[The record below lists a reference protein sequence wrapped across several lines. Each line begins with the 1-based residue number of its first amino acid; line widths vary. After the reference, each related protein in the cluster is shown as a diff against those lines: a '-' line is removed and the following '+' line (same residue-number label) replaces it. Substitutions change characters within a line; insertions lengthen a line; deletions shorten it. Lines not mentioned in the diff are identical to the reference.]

1 MATAA
6 SRSMILVRRSS
17 PYFAASSV
25 ISLPTSL
32 RSFALALEDRI
43 ELVALRG
50 QLLLLLADLHLFEL
64 GQVAQLG
71 LEDELRLFL
80 GQLEALHEDGLGL
93 VLAANDAD
101 HLVEVQINRDQ
112 AFEDVQAPIDLVEA
126 VLQPARDG
134 SRCGNSSQLER
145 ISLRPMTF
153 GRPSRPMMF
162 RLTR

>member
-17 PYFAASSV
+17 PYFCASSA

-32 RSFALALEDRI
+32 RSFALLFEDRI
-43 ELVALRG
+43 ELVAFRL

-64 GQVAQLG
+64 GEVAQLG
-71 LEDELRLFL
+71 LEDELGLLLR
-80 GQLEALHEDGLGL
+80 QLEALHEDGLGL
-93 VLAANDAD
+93 VLATDDAD
-101 HLVEVQINRDQ
+101 HLIEVQINRDQ
-112 AFEDVQAPIDLVEA
+112 AFEDVQALRVT
-126 VLQPARDG
+126 L
-134 SRCGNSSQLER
+134 SRRCCSRRVTVAMRYSSQLER
-145 ISLRPMTF
+145 ISCRPMTF